1 VPAGVLKNAEDLKWK
16 PNAEIEPKGNFFMLI
31 RDASRYALQ
40 GLVGQPLRS
49 ALTALGIAVGI
60 AAVVLL
66 TSLGEGVH
74 RYVLGE
80 FTQFGTNLIGITP
93 GKTSTTGFSGAVISN
108 VRPMTIDDAMALKRL
123 PRVVATVPV
132 VQGNAAVK
140 YDQRSRRTYVFGV
153 GAAATDVWQMRV
165 AQGRF
170 LPDDDPRVARAFA
183 ILGSKV
189 RAELFGN
196 ENPLGKRLRIGSE
209 QYRVLGVMESKG
221 QMLGFDLDDAVF
233 IPAGRALALFN
244 RESLM
249 EIDLLYGEGS
259 RSADVARRA
268 RDMLIER
275 HGDED
280 FTVVTQDQMLEV
292 LGSILNILTMAVG
305 ALGGISLL
313 VGGVGILTI
322 MTIAVNERR
331 SEIGLLRALGAG
343 RRQILMLFIGEAV
356 VLAGL
361 GGLAGL
367 LVGAG
372 GAWLLGAIL
381 PALPTHTSWR
391 YVLLA
396 EVLSVLIGLLA
407 GVLPAQHA
415 ARLDPIEALRAE

>member
-1 VPAGVLKNAEDLKWK
+1 
-16 PNAEIEPKGNFFMLI
+16 MLI
-31 RDASRYALQ
+31 RDASKYALQ

-140 YDQRSRRTYVFGV
+140 YGQRSRRTYVFGV

-189 RAELFGN
+189 RAELFGS

-249 EIDLLYGEGS
+249 EIDLLYAEGS

-356 VLAGL
+356 VLASL

-372 GAWLLGAIL
+372 GAWLLGAIV